1 MTITVLVTGVGG
13 FVGSHVVEDIIARTD
28 WHVVGIDSFAHNG
41 EFVRL
46 LDAAGYDT
54 SRVTALVHDLNAPL
68 SARMIHNLTDVDF
81 VVNVASRSHVTESIL
96 DPAEFVLNNIRLA
109 VHVLELCRRVQPRRL
124 IHVSTD
130 EVHGPDRH
138 TWPVEHRPSSPYAAS
153 KAAQADLVWAY
164 ARTYGIPTTIVA
176 SANMI
181 GERQGGGAFVPLIV
195 RKLFANEALRVD
207 TTNGVPGER
216 AYTYVRNVTSRIV
229 DVLIDGRAY
238 PDDPDGDPVEYLT
251 LRGQTRLNNLAL
263 AERVADL
270 AGRPLRWYAER
281 GELTRPGYDPTY
293 ADVGEPWT
301 PAIDFDDGL
310 ARTVRWI
317 VDNLDRYEEIV

>member
-1 MTITVLVTGVGG
+1 VTRTVLITGVGG
-13 FVGSHVVEDIIARTD
+13 FVGSHVVEDVLSRTD
-28 WHVVGIDSFAHNG
+28 WHVVGVDSFAHNG

-46 LDAAGYDT
+46 LDVAGHDT

-68 SARMIHNLTDVDF
+68 STRTVRDLAGVDL
-81 VVNVASRSHVTESIL
+81 VVNVASRSHVTESIHE
-96 DPAEFVLNNIRLA
+96 PAEFVLNNVRLA
-109 VHVLELCRRVQPRRL
+109 VHVLELCRQIRPCRL
-124 IHVSTD
+124 VHVSTD

-164 ARTYGIPTTIVA
+164 ARTYDIPSTIVA
-176 SANMI
+176 SANMV

-195 RKLFANEALRVD
+195 RKLFANEALRID
-207 TTNGVPGER
+207 TINGVPGER
-216 AYTYVRNVTSRIV
+216 AYTYVRNVASRIV
-229 DVLIDGRAY
+229 DVMVDGRAY
-238 PDDPDGDPVEYLT
+238 PDDPDDDPVEYLT
-251 LRGQTRLNNLAL
+251 LRGQARLNNLVL
-263 AERVADL
+263 AERVANL

-293 ADVGEPWT
+293 ADVGDPWI

-310 ARTVRWI
+310 ERTVNWLAA
-317 VDNLDRYEEIV
+317 NLDRYEEIT